1 MRRQERTNRPATLQ
15 VTLAVAGLLVL
26 VAGYVVAMRLSI
38 DISRVVSGR
47 EADHRDAIYLAIHG
61 GGLVLASVV
70 GFALG
75 KFVSGL
81 GVAFSLLFLIVVAVA
96 MVTVQVGSYQLACT
110 GRNDL
115 IRHWTC

>member
-1 MRRQERTNRPATLQ
+1 MQRQARTHRPAALQ
-15 VTLAVAGLLVL
+15 VTLAAAGLLVL
-26 VAGYVVAMRLSI
+26 LAAYVVAMRLAI
-38 DISRVVSGR
+38 DISRVGTNH
-47 EADHRDAIYLAIHG
+47 EADYRDAVYLAIHG
-61 GGLVLASVV
+61 GGLVAASVV

-96 MVTVQVGSYQLACT
+96 MVSVQLGSYQLACT
-110 GRNDL
+110 GHNDL